1 MGLAILSFAVGI
13 ALLFV
18 PNYYRKQI
26 TTDLMCKRTE
36 ASQATIMCELEEEG
50 RLYCLGIVLGGF
62 CTQTLLLTNQGVIAI
77 GVAAEPMLIYQ
88 INNYVEKPDDT
99 IFEGNGLQIRNGKL
113 TFHKEWSAGLPMIF
127 PVICLLPS
135 LLILIA
141 IIVKNRRNI
150 IAGFIIRD

>member
-1 MGLAILSFAVGI
+1 MYRIL
-13 ALLFV
+13 
-18 PNYYRKQI
+18 Q
-26 TTDLMCKRTE
+26 TTAAKNSRQMCHCR
-36 ASQATIMCELEEEG
+36 
-50 RLYCLGIVLGGF
+50 
-62 CTQTLLLTNQGVIAI
+62 
-77 GVAAEPMLIYQ
+77 

-99 IFEGNGLQIRNGKL
+99 IFEGNGLQIRNGQL